1 MSANLEE
8 LEKQALALPAEER
21 ASLAESL
28 LASLHTSHIA
38 EVEAAWATEIDRRVT
53 AYERGEATLVP
64 VEEVFAKARRII
76 AS

>member
-1 MSANLEE
+1 MAANLEE
-8 LEKQALALPAEER
+8 LEKQARSLPAEER

-28 LASLHTSHIA
+28 LESLHTSHVA
-38 EVEAAWATEIDRRVT
+38 EVEAAWAAEIKRRVT

-64 VEEVFAKARRII
+64 AEEVFAKARRII

>member
-8 LEKQALALPAEER
+8 LEKQARSLPAEER

-28 LASLHTSHIA
+28 LASLHTSHVA
-38 EVEAAWATEIDRRVT
+38 EVEAAWAAEIARRVT

-64 VEEVFAKARRII
+64 AEEVFAKARRII